1 MMEYELVEMFK
12 GGSLS
17 RTELLKSSDNKK
29 FVRKSVSKKEN
40 REFGFVRWHSQY
52 KRLQSYNHLFP
63 NTFPK
68 LLGVGHDKYSYFF
81 DLEYLEGF
89 VNLKEYML
97 SSTVTNIEAIYI
109 ADKVFDLANKMHT
122 FANISTNTGALDLY
136 LQEECFSK
144 LEDAASNSK
153 FHDFIQQ
160 EKIIYNGEEISS
172 LKFNKE
178 WLEIFVSKLKVN
190 TECYTHGNLTLENI
204 LFNPKSKEF
213 KFIDPYEENII
224 DCAEADFSQIKQCS
238 VAHYGLIMNSKYS
251 INSNNINVEYDIPA
265 CFSVFNNEFNQL
277 ILQNSN
283 NYNFLVDDFLFVS
296 QFFRMLPFKVHSGN
310 IDHAIV
316 FYGLACKLLQTLKVK
331 YE

>member
-1 MMEYELVEMFK
+1 MEYELVEIFK

-17 RTELLKSSDNKK
+17 HTELLKSSDNKK

-40 REFGFVRWHSQY
+40 REFGLVRWQSQY
-52 KRLQSYNHLFP
+52 KRLQRYNHLFP

-68 LLGVGHDKYSYFF
+68 LLRVGHEKYFYFF

-89 VNLKEYML
+89 VNLKEYM
-97 SSTVTNIEAIYI
+97 SESTVTNTEATYI
-109 ADKVFDLANKMHT
+109 ADKVFDLAYEMHT
-122 FANISTNTGALDLY
+122 FANISTNGGAFDLY
-136 LQEECFSK
+136 LQEECFGK
-144 LEDAASNSK
+144 LEHATQNSK

-160 EKIIYNGEEISS
+160 EKIIYNNEEVNS

-178 WLEIFVSKLKVN
+178 WLQIFVSNLKVN

-204 LFNPKSKEF
+204 LFNPKSKKI

-251 INSNNINVEYDIPA
+251 VNFNDINVEYDIPE
-265 CFSVFNNEFNQL
+265 CFTAFNNRFNQL
-277 ILQNSN
+277 ILQNLN
-283 NYNFLVDDFLFVS
+283 NYNFLVEDFLYVS
-296 QFFRMLPFKVHSGN
+296 QFYRMLPFKVQSGN
-310 IDHAIV
+310 IDQAIV
-316 FYGLACKLLQTLKVK
+316 FYGLACKLLQNLRAK